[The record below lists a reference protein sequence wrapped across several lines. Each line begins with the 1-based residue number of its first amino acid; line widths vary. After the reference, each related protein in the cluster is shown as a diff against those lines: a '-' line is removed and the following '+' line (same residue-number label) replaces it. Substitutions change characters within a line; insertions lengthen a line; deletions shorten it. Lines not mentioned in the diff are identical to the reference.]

1 MPLMS
6 LIDSPFYTYIVN
18 LNRYDILRYSCMFES
33 LNSLSISKSC
43 LLDFH
48 LKYTTCM
55 STSLA
60 LRTSSYSKENTLSV
74 YRALHISMFFSSNL
88 PVSDLAVRD

>member
-1 MPLMS
+1 
-6 LIDSPFYTYIVN
+6 
-18 LNRYDILRYSCMFES
+18 MFES

-48 LKYTTCM
+48 LICTTYM

-60 LRTSSYSKENTLSV
+60 LRTSSYSKENTL
-74 YRALHISMFFSSNL
+74 YNFECGCINIAALAGYDIV
-88 PVSDLAVRD
+88 VSENALECQHDYMNK